1 MNAEAK
7 KKEGEGQ
14 EVAQKDGKSLVLL
27 EIERAKKAG
36 MNMLIPSTHIEGMS
50 ELHAPVIDYVEI
62 SPDPKAGDVYFH
74 KESGKFVFAKQGLMK
89 ISRAAGIMWHPVE
102 TRRSDNRADRNYV
115 SYRALGGVR
124 MPDGE
129 IAWIPGEY
137 DMDLEVIE
145 DELQGQYLASGKKKK
160 KSGNELEDYVNYCVK
175 RDLLYKRKH
184 RVKLC
189 ETGAMSRVIRSLIV
203 DLKAGYT
210 QKELSFPFV
219 VTRIIFKPDY
229 RDPKTRD
236 IMIQKGIESSMSVYG
251 NDETRL
257 PLPEPPS
264 LEIPHDDGSS
274 NDHGAPTIKEP
285 PEEPEADTMS
295 HKKADFEAADEKGQI
310 DTLKTLAKRKGYDL
324 KQLTKPLDEFTDD
337 QRGGFFDKLMEMA
350 DLDMPF

>member
-1 MNAEAK
+1 MNTEAK
-7 KKEGEGQ
+7 SEESKGQ
-14 EVAQKDGKSLVLL
+14 EAAQKDELISI
-27 EIERAKKAG
+27 EIDKARKAG
-36 MNMLIPSTHIEGMS
+36 MNMLLPSAHIESLS
-50 ELHAPVIDYVEI
+50 ELHSPILDYVDL
-62 SPDPKAGDVYFH
+62 SPEVSDGDVYYH
-74 KESGKFVFAKQGLMK
+74 GESKKLVLTKKGLMK
-89 ISRAAGIMWHPVE
+89 LARAAGIVWHPVE

-124 MPDGE
+124 TADGA

-137 DMDLEVIE
+137 DLDLEVIE
-145 DELQGQYLASGKKKK
+145 DELRDLYERKGKKSSKK
-160 KSGNELEDYVNYCVK
+160 GDELQGYVDYCVK

-189 ETGAMSRVIRSLIV
+189 ETGAMTRVIRTLLV

-210 QKELSFPFV
+210 KQELQRTFV
-219 VTRIIFKPDY
+219 IARIVFRPDFSNPQIRKKMIDKAIDATESIY
-229 RDPKTRD
+229 GDDQMMYLHSPEEAKSEILDTFEESGIKT
-236 IMIQKGIESSMSVYG
+236 I
-251 NDETRL
+251 
-257 PLPEPPS
+257 EPP
-264 LEIPHDDGSS
+264 
-274 NDHGAPTIKEP
+274 K
-285 PEEPEADTMS
+285 EPEADTMS